1 MDKKFNKK
9 AEKYVTDLKSEI
21 CDKIKKMDNTDIN
34 KVIEFIYE
42 YPRLT
47 FDKED
52 FVKRKRLKNSIPSE
66 NRCMAKKADNTQCTR
81 KKKDNCDFCGTHSQ
95 SAPHGLIC
103 NNVDKKSIEVVTQD
117 IKGITY
123 YVDNMQ
129 NVYRD
134 IDIIEGKENPK
145 IIAKYE
151 KNNGIPFILEFYS

>member
-9 AEKYVTDLKSEI
+9 AEKYITDLKCEI

-66 NRCMAKKADNTQCTR
+66 NM
-81 KKKDNCDFCGTHSQ
+81 
-95 SAPHGLIC
+95 
-103 NNVDKKSIEVVTQD
+103 
-117 IKGITY
+117 Y
-123 YVDNMQ
+123 
-129 NVYRD
+129 
-134 IDIIEGKENPK
+134 GKE
-145 IIAKYE
+145 
-151 KNNGIPFILEFYS
+151 SR